1 MDSPP
6 EHVLLGDIG
15 ATNARFTLLS
25 NGVLGPIEWFTVAEF
40 ARFTDAVGAFFER
53 HCGHVL
59 VLEALL
65 AVAGPVAED
74 QCMLTNCRWTIDA
87 SELRAEFG
95 FASVHIFNDF
105 EATALSL
112 PHLTA

>member
-1 MDSPP
+1 MNSPP
-6 EHVLLGDIG
+6 EQLLLGDIG
-15 ATNARFTLLS
+15 ATNARLALLS

-40 ARFTDAVGAFFER
+40 ARFTDVVDAFLER
-53 HCGHVL
+53 HCGHVS

-65 AVAGPVAED
+65 AIAGPVVED
-74 QCMLTNCRWTIDA
+74 RCMLTNCRWIINGP
-87 SELRAEFG
+87 ELRAGFG
-95 FASVHIFNDF
+95 FARVRLFNDF